1 MVEPLLLGD
10 IISLNCNLTALLNPT
25 NSRYPPLKPHL
36 QNKINEM
43 FFKESENISYKN
55 PHVIR
60 YLPCVRTC
68 MSFGI
73 YPAFAYR
80 FAPI

>member
-1 MVEPLLLGD
+1 
-10 IISLNCNLTALLNPT
+10 
-25 NSRYPPLKPHL
+25 
-36 QNKINEM
+36 M

-55 PHVIR
+55 LHVIR
-60 YLPCVRTC
+60 YLPCVTTC

-80 FAPI
+80 SFAPNENTGDDDMILYK